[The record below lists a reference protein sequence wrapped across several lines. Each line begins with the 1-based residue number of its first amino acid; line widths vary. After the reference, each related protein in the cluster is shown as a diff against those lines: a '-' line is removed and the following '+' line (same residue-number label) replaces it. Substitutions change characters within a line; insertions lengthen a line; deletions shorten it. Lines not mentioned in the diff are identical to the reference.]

1 MYGANTA
8 TRTGNDIYALPIG
21 NKPGTGWT
29 AIVDAGGND
38 TITAEA
44 ATNKVTIDLRAATL
58 AVGDQA
64 AGGYR
69 SSEFVTS
76 GGFTIARG
84 TVIEN
89 AIGGSNGDDLMGNDA
104 GNMLRGNG
112 GQDKIWGY
120 AGNDLIYGDAA
131 YDQIWA
137 GLGNDTVFGG
147 TDDDTLKG
155 EDGNDQLFGET
166 GWDDLYGGAGD
177 DVLIGASG
185 QDKLFGEDG
194 NDLIRGDEEIDK
206 IFAGSG
212 NDTVNGGTES
222 DQIDGE
228 AGDDIVHGDDGH
240 DYLRGDAGNDFLF
253 GDIGAD
259 NIRGG
264 AGNDM
269 LCGGL
274 NGDYLYGEAGKDI
287 FFFDARPNKGAVD
300 VLDFNVRD
308 DTIKLS
314 KSAFKLK
321 AGTLNKNAFFKGA
334 HAHDGDDRVIY
345 NQKAGTLV
353 YDADGTGARAEV
365 VLAKIAK
372 ETRLH
377 ASRRDRRLR
386 LATHSRNSRNGAS
399 RHGKREKL
407 RSRVR
412 LRQRLRR
419 CAHLGRH
426 RVGLG
431 ERADQDL
438 FRRSGGFRRSGRG
451 ARKERAVAPC
461 RQGSRLDI

>member
-1 MYGANTA
+1 MTSLDTGSEGSLHDETYGAQSGPGALDVAALQVMYGANTT
-8 TRTGNDIYALPIG
+8 TRTGNDTYALPIG

-44 ATNKVTIDLRAATL
+44 ATNKVFIDLRAATL

-353 YDADGTGARAEV
+353 YDADGTGSRAEV
-365 VLAKIAK
+365 VLAKIGK
-372 ETRLH
+372 K
-377 ASRRDRRLR
+377 
-386 LATHSRNSRNGAS
+386 LAFTH
-399 RHGKREKL
+399 
-407 RSRVR
+407 
-412 LRQRLRR
+412 
-419 CAHLGRH
+419 
-426 RVGLG
+426 
-431 ERADQDL
+431 
-438 FRRSGGFRRSGRG
+438 
-451 ARKERAVAPC
+451 
-461 RQGSRLDI
+461 LDVIAG